1 MVRQLG
7 LPYCFIT
14 YTTCVNNW
22 LILVKALKD
31 LHIEHVQNFN
41 IKNKDLPNIKN
52 LINNDLVTCVHC
64 YEHRMNNF

>member
-7 LPYCFIT
+7 LPYFFVT

-41 IKNKDLPNIKN
+41 IKNRDLPNIEN
-52 LINNDLVTCVHC
+52 LIKNDPVTYVRCL
-64 YEHRMNNF
+64 